1 MDMKCLMSTLA
12 RQIEAAKV
20 HTGVETGGAG
30 TEPRSPGA
38 AILRSLRVTYSALS
52 TGLDPW
58 KDAHHLF
65 LLNVSETGDHV
76 LTQDG
81 AGVPVNAPYLAY
93 LFWSAGV
100 DLVPGQFLFLEPEVA
115 KIAIEEALGRVALEQ
130 AFAEREWVSR
140 RTAMEVSTALPGR
153 EELEALRRLE
163 AQASLHWDRKLEL
176 VAASLIADEFLERT
190 MTTPSAIP
198 EETEAA

>member
-12 RQIEAAKV
+12 RQIDVARAHAGFQRRKGLDEAI
-20 HTGVETGGAG
+20 
-30 TEPRSPGA
+30 PLA
-38 AILRSLRVTYSALS
+38 AILRSLRVTHHALS

-65 LLNVSETGDHV
+65 ILNIGKTGEHV

-81 AGVPVNAPYLAY
+81 APVPVNSPFLAY

-100 DLVPGQFLFLEPEVA
+100 DLLPGQFLFMEPEVA
-115 KIAIEEALGRVALEQ
+115 KAAIEEALGRVALDQ

-140 RTAMEVSTALPGR
+140 RTALEVSAAPPRR
-153 EELEALRRLE
+153 EEIDSLRLLEARANHL
-163 AQASLHWDRKLEL
+163 WDRKIEL
-176 VAASLIADEFLERT
+176 VAASLIADEFLER
-190 MTTPSAIP
+190 
-198 EETEAA
+198 AA